1 MYTKYLTYLN
11 NVADIDHRV
20 KKAIINII
28 ETMRPDPSDSPER
41 TLFKA
46 YCSYS
51 TVFCDNSRIVNMVN
65 PVATLTEIVKARE
78 EYKNTIVYIN
88 THKRGQYTIDMLT
101 EVSKAA
107 GLKYSGV
114 FSTENSLIRVG
125 KGVFYLNDTNTVIL
139 TLGYKLFISDTE
151 KAMICELVK
160 KFTPITSLTEE
171 EVADILT
178 GKKLNDEYTA
188 IMAEMKKKFYSTT
201 TEFFKST
208 LTVTIKGEISN
219 IETEIATLLSRY
231 NDLLQK
237 KNETSERLLIAEN
250 NSSQYITSLDKF
262 WKFMNRN
269 IELGKITEIR
279 DFHNSPTGSFEMT
292 IDIPAMPLTYFDKE
306 AFSRVYRN
314 LGCSETRVKYL
325 KRVLDGELYLMASP
339 TRLHLMVDVHNNRI
353 SINHQFLDPN
363 SLENPHFRYGNRRGC
378 LGTFE
383 PSLAK
388 ASKSGDLLTYMG
400 LMMQYVASF
409 TPNDGAGNQGI
420 RQLPIVTKEG
430 TIVLNSAD
438 EEIEKT
444 AEEFWASI

>member
-28 ETMRPDPSDSPER
+28 ETMRPDPTDSPEL
-41 TLFKA
+41 TLFKS

-51 TVFCDNSRIVNMVN
+51 AVFCDNSRIVNMVN
-65 PVATLTEIVKARE
+65 PITTLTEVVKARE

-88 THKRGQYTIDMLT
+88 TRKRGQYTIDMLT
-101 EVSKAA
+101 EVSKST
-107 GLKYSGV
+107 GLKYSGA

-139 TLGYKLFISDTE
+139 TLGYKLFVSDTE
-151 KAMICELVK
+151 KAMIAELVK
-160 KFTPITSLTEE
+160 KFTPITILTEE

-178 GKKLNDEYTA
+178 GKRLNVEYSA
-188 IMAEMKKKFYSTT
+188 IMNEMKKKFYSTT
-201 TEFFKST
+201 EEFFKST
-208 LTVTIKGEISN
+208 ITATIKSEISN
-219 IETEIATLLSRY
+219 IENEIATLLSKY
-231 NDLLQK
+231 SNLLQK
-237 KNETSERLLIAEN
+237 KNDTFERLLIAES
-250 NSSQYITSLDKF
+250 NSTQYIANLDKF

-279 DFHNSPTGSFEMT
+279 DMHNSPNGNFDMVIE
-292 IDIPAMPLTYFDKE
+292 IPAMPLTYFDKD
-306 AFSRVYRN
+306 AFSKVFTH

-325 KRVLDGELYLMASP
+325 RKVLDGDAYLMASP
-339 TRLHLMVDVHNNRI
+339 TKIHLMVNVYNNRI
-353 SINHQFLDPN
+353 DITHQFLDDN
-363 SLENPHFRYGNRRGC
+363 ALENPHFRYNNRKGC
-378 LGTFE
+378 LGTFA
-383 PSLAK
+383 PSLEK
-388 ASKSGDLLTYMG
+388 ASKSGDLLSYMG

-430 TIVLNSAD
+430 MIVLNGD

-444 AEEFWASI
+444 SEEFWAQI